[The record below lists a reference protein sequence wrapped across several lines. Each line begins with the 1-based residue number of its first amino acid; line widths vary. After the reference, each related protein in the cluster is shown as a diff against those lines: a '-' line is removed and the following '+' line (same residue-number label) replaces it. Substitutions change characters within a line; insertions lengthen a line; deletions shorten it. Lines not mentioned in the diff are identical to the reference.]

1 MNKKKLAVFGIALS
15 LLLGSSATSL
25 AATTI
30 QKCPPH
36 NYSAETFSHTVIET
50 RSHTYEEGRID
61 GVIVITGTCT
71 YNVPVTY
78 LNKVCVDCGK
88 DSGVD
93 RVVTGG
99 EFNHSACGK

>member
-15 LLLGSSATSL
+15 LLLGSSVTSL
-25 AATTI
+25 AAAST

-50 RSHTYEEGRID
+50 RSHTYVDGYVD
-61 GVIVITGTCT
+61 GVIAITKTCT
-71 YNVPVTY
+71 YSVPITY
-78 LNKVCVDCGK
+78 LNKICVDCGT